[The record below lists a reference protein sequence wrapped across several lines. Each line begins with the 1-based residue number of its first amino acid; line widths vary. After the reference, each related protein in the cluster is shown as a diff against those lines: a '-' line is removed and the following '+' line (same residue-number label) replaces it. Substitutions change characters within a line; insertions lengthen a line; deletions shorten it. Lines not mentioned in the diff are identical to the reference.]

1 MTSEHYKNELIEE
14 KRKEAGLTQ
23 TQLAEK
29 VKVHQITIARV
40 EAGKVCS
47 FELLCKIAEMLG
59 QRWQDLMRVDS
70 APTEKI
76 NTKNIT
82 FAVDPI

>member
-1 MTSEHYKNELIEE
+1 MTGEHYKNEMIEE

-23 TQLAEK
+23 AQLAEK
-29 VKVHQITIARV
+29 VNVHPLTIIRV

-47 FELLCKIAEMLG
+47 FELLYKIAEKLG
-59 QRWQDLMRVDS
+59 QRWQDLMRIDS

-76 NTKNIT
+76 NTKNVT
-82 FAVDPI
+82 FAVDLI